1 MSKYKP
7 GDKFILEVTGV
18 DDSGSRTLYET
29 KGLKG
34 LCSEN
39 MLDNLEKIET
49 KTNADK
55 IRAMSEEELATAI
68 MCPVDSG
75 LTDMSCSYKGDEY
88 DCIRC
93 CEEWLKEEAD
103 E

>member
-1 MSKYKP
+1 MTKYKT

-18 DDSGSRTLYET
+18 DNSGSRTLYEA

-39 MLDNLEKIET
+39 MLDNLEKIEI

-55 IRAMSEEELATAI
+55 IRAMSEEELAEGSDDYRELSDI
-68 MCPVDSG
+68 CKNQC
-75 LTDMSCSYKGDEY
+75 CS
-88 DCIRC
+88 DCEKVCGYRC
-93 CEEWLKEEAD
+93 GRCK
-103 E
+103 